1 VASLDVVMPV
11 HNALPHLDA
20 SVGAMLAQTHSSFRL
35 LILENGST
43 DGTPERLAWWA
54 ERDRRIT
61 VHSRPLRLGGA
72 ASSRAAVE
80 LSDTPLVARMD
91 ADDVAH
97 PERLARQLAVI
108 EANAD
113 AALVATLHGYL
124 DSNGR
129 RVRGLDRWP
138 LAPGSAPMPFSGGC
152 LMFRRDAYE
161 RAGGYREVEGT
172 WEDLDL
178 CVRLAEAGRVL
189 VIPQALYWCR
199 FHTTSRTA
207 GKAVED
213 AVRGAH
219 ARGARRAEAL
229 LELCSMELWAGER
242 PVHLAELRD
251 AARGEPRSRRLVL
264 LAWARLAELSPAG
277 LRAALR
283 WRSRVRDRIA
293 AAWVPTTKPRE
304 WRPR

>member
-11 HNALPHLDA
+11 HNARPHLDA
-20 SVGAMLAQTHSSFRL
+20 SVGAILGQTHSRFRL

-54 ERDRRIT
+54 GRDERIT
-61 VHSRPLRLGGA
+61 VHSRPARLGGA

-80 LSDTPLVARMD
+80 LSDAPLVARMD

-97 PERLARQLAVI
+97 PERLARQLAVM
-108 EANAD
+108 EEHAD
-113 AALVATLHGYL
+113 AALVTTLHGYL
-124 DSNGR
+124 DAGGR

-152 LMFRRDAYE
+152 LMFRREAYE

-178 CVRLAEAGRVL
+178 CVRLASAGRVL

-207 GKAVED
+207 GKAVEE
-213 AVRGAH
+213 AVRGAQ
-219 ARGARRAEAL
+219 ARGARRADAL
-229 LELCSMELWAGER
+229 LELCSMQLWAGER
-242 PVHLAELRD
+242 PGHLAELRD
-251 AARGEPRSRRLVL
+251 VARGEPRRRRLAL
-264 LAWARLAELSPAG
+264 LAWARLAGLSPGG

-283 WRSRVRDRIA
+283 WRSRVRDPIA
-293 AAWVPTTKPRE
+293 ALWVPARRPRE